1 MSSQVELV
9 CAAAAKFTGS
19 GGAIVVFCPQG
30 TSQVQKLQHLCQK
43 EGFIMVKVIVGDPT
57 NNTTA

>member
-1 MSSQVELV
+1 MSSQVELL

-19 GGAIVVFCPQG
+19 GGAIVVFCHQG
-30 TSQVQKLQHLCQK
+30 TSQVQKLQDLCQK

-57 NNTTA
+57 NNSAA